1 MVAKKKN
8 HELYRKITHYDYK
21 GIKKIGDKGPQSWL
35 QRVIIEPDQYGYKN
49 NLGYEVVTDEFMK
62 IAPNAHI
69 LPQIG
74 GGSTSCNYWVQLHFL

>member
-1 MVAKKKN
+1 MVAKKKK
-8 HELYRKITHYDYK
+8 HKLYRKITHSEYK

-62 IAPNAHI
+62 IAPYAHL

-74 GGSTSCNYWVQLHFL
+74 GG